1 MSYSK
6 KKFCPYCGK
15 ENLAF
20 AKYCT
25 ECGYEIPEI
34 NFHTQNNPT
43 QLDTEPYSQIN
54 IPISKT
60 TKKKGYQRLII
71 LIALAILF
79 IYTNPNEKMH
89 LDFIKGKI
97 HEKLNNDPSFSAGI
111 FRLIE
116 VGIGDERT
124 NNLLKDI
131 VRRKNFI
138 FFSFTEVKIKNKYK
152 IISIGI
158 LGNIFD
164 LEQVYNYISKAN
176 RK

>member
-1 MSYSK
+1 MRHSK

-43 QLDTEPYSQIN
+43 QPESEPNSQIKT
-54 IPISKT
+54 PISKT

-71 LIALAILF
+71 LNALATLL
-79 IYTNPNEKMH
+79 IYTNPDEKMH
-89 LDFIKGKI
+89 LDFVKGKI
-97 HEKLNNDPSFSAGI
+97 HEALNNDPSFSAGI
-111 FRLIE
+111 IRLIE

-131 VRRKNFI
+131 VKRKDFI
-138 FFSFTEVKIKNKYK
+138 FFSFTEIKIENKSK
-152 IISIGI
+152 IIYIGI
-158 LGNIFD
+158 LGNFID
-164 LEQVYNYISKAN
+164 LEQVYNSYNKINK
-176 RK
+176 K